1 MAYDPNFPA
10 SHAELTSPAFRAQ
23 FQGLHAEITSIP
35 QGPQGEPGPQGDPG
49 EVSQAALD
57 GAIGGTSNNTNG
69 VGTLDDAFADPD
81 METLR
86 NKMNE
91 FILAARR

>member
-1 MAYDPNFPA
+1 MAYDPNFPPA
-10 SHAELTSPAFRAQ
+10 HAELTSLGFRTQ
-23 FQGLHAEITSIP
+23 FQGLHGEITSIP
-35 QGPQGEPGPQGDPG
+35 VGPPGPQGEPG
-49 EVSQAALD
+49 EVTQSALD
-57 GAIGGTSNNTNG
+57 GAISGTSNNTNG
-69 VGTLDDAFADPD
+69 VGALDDAFADPD